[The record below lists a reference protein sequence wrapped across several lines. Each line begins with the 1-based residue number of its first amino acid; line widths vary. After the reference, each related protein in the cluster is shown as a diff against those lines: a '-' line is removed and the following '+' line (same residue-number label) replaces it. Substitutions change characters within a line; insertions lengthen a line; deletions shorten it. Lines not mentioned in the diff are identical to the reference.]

1 MNPAQTAAR
10 LLGAIEQFAE
20 QELLALRAGDSRRAR
35 SIQGRAAPLVEHLCR
50 LAAGR
55 PPWWSALLSRK
66 VEAILTRRRES
77 RAVLAR
83 QREALLAERERLA
96 GVRGRLRAVAP
107 AYAGA
112 VGFRRP
118 LPQLNAAV

>member
-1 MNPAQTAAR
+1 MNPAKTAAR
-10 LLGAIEQFAE
+10 LLGAIEHFAE
-20 QELLALRAGDSRRAR
+20 QEFLALRAGDSRRAR
-35 SIQGRAAPLVEHLCR
+35 SIQGRAGPVVEHLCR

-55 PPWWSALLSRK
+55 PAWWSAALGRR
-66 VEAILTRRRES
+66 VEAVLAKRRES

-83 QREALLAERERLA
+83 RREALLAERERLA
-96 GVRGRLRAVAP
+96 GICGRLRAVAP

-112 VGFRRP
+112 VGGRRP